1 MRSPGGVWLALVLVA
16 GCGSEGTTRV
26 LTYNIGNADDQEPN
40 YPLRLSY
47 QSYEDYVAKQI
58 RALDPDIVFLQEV
71 LAPNLC
77 AKFTEGDAAR
87 TCFGA
92 GGKAPV
98 ERILGDG
105 YSIVCD
111 ARLQVECIGV
121 KKTFGSIEGVAAG
134 ALSLMGAETPPLP
147 LPACSYAAG
156 ECDDTKCDA
165 EATVGAVYVQARGK
179 RLRVVHAHPN
189 AAGING
195 ATSYLGEPCRQAQLQ
210 QLFEGLTG
218 SAPAILG
225 GDWNV
230 DLALFASAREKALW
244 EQYVGPGK
252 RFTDLSP
259 LDAQGQFSPTRR
271 IGVATA
277 IDKVLSDAYTG
288 TCKVHGRNMFGA
300 DPGQPALDEGYDF
313 SGLPGGAAFTGR
325 IDHLAVSC
333 ELR

>member
-1 MRSPGGVWLALVLVA
+1 MRSLGGMALVLVLVA
-16 GCGSEGTTRV
+16 GCGGESVTRV
-26 LTYNIGNADDQEPN
+26 MTYNIGNADDKEPN

-47 QSYEDYVAKQI
+47 QSYEDHVAKQI
-58 RALDPDIVFLQEV
+58 RALDPDIIFLQEV

-77 AKFTEGDAAR
+77 AKFTESDSKR
-87 TCFGA
+87 TCFAA

-121 KKTFGSIEGVAAG
+121 KKTFGTIEGVAPG
-134 ALSLMGAETPPLP
+134 ALSLMGAETPALP
-147 LPACSYAAG
+147 LPSCSYALG

-165 EATVGAVYVQARGK
+165 EATVGAITVLSRGQ

-189 AAGING
+189 AAGMNG
-195 ATSYLGEPCRQAQLQ
+195 ATTYLGEPCRYAQLQ
-210 QLFEGLTG
+210 QLFDGLTG
-218 SAPAILG
+218 TAPAILG

-244 EQYVGPGK
+244 ESHVGPGK
-252 RFTDLSP
+252 RFTDLSAQ
-259 LDAQGQFSPTRR
+259 DSQGQFAPTRR

-277 IDKVLSDAYTG
+277 IDKVLSDRYAG
-288 TCKVHGRNMFGA
+288 SCKVHGKNAFGA

-313 SGLPGGAAFTGR
+313 TALPGGAAFTGR